1 MAIDLAAL
9 RATLEARL
17 TALEHEGASAA
28 EDRKPVELDQQSVGR
43 LSRMDSMQVQAMAQ
57 ATEQRRQLE
66 RQRIRAALARIDD
79 EEYGQCVDCGDVIG
93 AGRLAADPLAARC
106 LACADR

>member
-1 MAIDLAAL
+1 MAIDFDAL
-9 RATLEARL
+9 RATLGARL
-17 TALEHEGASAA
+17 TALEQEGASAS

-43 LSRMDSMQVQAMAQ
+43 LSRMDSLQVQAMAK

-79 EEYGQCVDCGDVIG
+79 GEYGQCVDCGDAIG